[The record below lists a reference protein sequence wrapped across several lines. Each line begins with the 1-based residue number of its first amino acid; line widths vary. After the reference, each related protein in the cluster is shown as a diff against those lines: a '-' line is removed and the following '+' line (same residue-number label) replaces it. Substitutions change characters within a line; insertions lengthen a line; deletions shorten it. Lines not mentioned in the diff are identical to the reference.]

1 AREQRGEVVAAGGGP
16 GDDQLHPQVQDVRVG
31 AEVLEIGAGE
41 GEPHQGGA
49 ERAARGDGE
58 VEGEHTRVL
67 EGGHE
72 LGGRR
77 LGRDGHGVLLVVV
90 GRGRRGGAVPSARQH
105 HRAAGGGVG
114 RDVGVQG
121 EGLVGHPLGDDRGR
135 GALGVDLAGADGGQV
150 IGVAGGEVE
159 VVQHDADGG
168 AALAVEVADHVEH
181 LELVG
186 HVEVGGGL

>member
-1 AREQRGEVVAAGGGP
+1 EVGDAGGGP
-16 GDDQLHPQVQDVRVG
+16 GGDQLRPQVQDVRAG

-49 ERAARGDGE
+49 KRAARGDGE
-58 VEGEHTRVL
+58 VEGEHARVL

-72 LGGRR
+72 LGGGR
-77 LGRDGHGVLLVVV
+77 LGRDGHGILLVVV
-90 GRGRRGGAVPSARQH
+90 GLGGCGGAVPSARQH
-105 HRAAGGGVG
+105 HRAAGDGVRG
-114 RDVGVQG
+114 DVGVQG
-121 EGLVGHPLGDDRGR
+121 EDLVGHPFGDDLGR
-135 GALGVDLAGADGGQV
+135 GALGVDLAGADGDEV
-150 IGVAGGEVE
+150 VGVAGGEVE

-181 LELVG
+181 LELMG